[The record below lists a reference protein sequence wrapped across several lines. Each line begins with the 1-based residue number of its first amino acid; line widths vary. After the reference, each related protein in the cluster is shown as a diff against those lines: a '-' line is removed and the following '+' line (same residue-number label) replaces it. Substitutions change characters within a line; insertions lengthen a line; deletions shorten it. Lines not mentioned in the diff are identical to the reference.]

1 MRVSAAIAA
10 AATVIAVAV
19 VPVATAHASGNPLAG
34 LSADQIAVKA
44 IANLK
49 TTSSVH
55 LTGTAKEG
63 GQSYTISLSATPN
76 GCDGTMDIPHTG
88 SFGLLAI
95 GKKVWIQ
102 PSNQFWKSEG
112 VSGSELPTVSGKYIA
127 VTGSFAKDLAD
138 FKTLCIPKDFA
149 SEFGGPV
156 TGLVE
161 GGTRSISGQPAVEL
175 KDASDSGYMYVSVA
189 AKPEVLR
196 IDLPGTASF
205 SFSHYGAHVTLTPP
219 PPGDVIQLP
228 DPVH

>member
-10 AATVIAVAV
+10 AAIVMTAA

-49 TTSSVH
+49 TASSVH

-76 GCDGTMDIPHTG
+76 GCDGTMTIPHTG

-95 GKKVWIQ
+95 GKSVWIQ

-112 VSGSELPTVSGKYIA
+112 VPGSELSRVSGKYIA
-127 VTGSFAKDLAD
+127 VTGSFAKELAD
-138 FKTLCIPKDFA
+138 LKTLCIPKDFA

-219 PPGDVIQLP
+219 PSGDVIKLSGAA
-228 DPVH
+228 H